1 MISGGKNLSWISVAI
16 NITDQNISPFSPI
29 FPYVEFNVRLNLYL
43 KITQSVSP
51 RTTIFFILAY
61 NDQVLNFSVSKF
73 VRIKCCIMSSKYR
86 TFSISVRNN
95 WMIRAVVQI
104 THAQAYMV
112 ICQLSIMEPFAKI
125 IKSFIIDVWHD
136 PKYTC
141 DMRRLKENDNIY
153 ICICMYIY
161 IVYIYLWPN
170 SPAHQI
176 SLILFDFL
184 LVSEHA
190 LSF

>member
-1 MISGGKNLSWISVAI
+1 MRERTEFRDLRKLLHPWNHHKTVGFSDGFRGKNLSWISVAI

-61 NDQVLNFSVSKF
+61 NDQILNFSVSKF

-125 IKSFIIDVWHD
+125 VINNQKFHHRCLAWSKIHV
-136 PKYTC
+136 
-141 DMRRLKENDNIY
+141 R
-153 ICICMYIY
+153 
-161 IVYIYLWPN
+161 
-170 SPAHQI
+170 
-176 SLILFDFL
+176 
-184 LVSEHA
+184 HA
-190 LSF
+190 